1 MTDDQPETA
10 FRLSDVLVD
19 GFAAGSLSPA
29 EENALAEEIARL
41 LPFHAQLPHPV
52 AAALK
57 RVEDRLGGASGLWSW
72 LDRHP
77 GRPRETARLY
87 QFMALLDRISPD
99 PAVVAAL
106 TELRAETPYPP
117 GLEEYLLP
125 ITSEETLANLSG
137 EIELLL
143 AKDRVDDALR
153 LARATADVLARLAPR
168 VAEREPQLRGLSDE
182 VTGALR
188 ELAGAT
194 TS

>member
-1 MTDDQPETA
+1 
-10 FRLSDVLVD
+10 
-19 GFAAGSLSPA
+19 
-29 EENALAEEIARL
+29 
-41 LPFHAQLPHPV
+41 
-52 AAALK
+52 
-57 RVEDRLGGASGLWSW
+57 VEDRLGGASGLWSW

-168 VAEREPQLRGLSDE
+168 IAEREPQLRGLSDE